1 LAVFVKRYRNR
12 LNPKVLQNEGHQNQ
26 QYLSTDEPNLD
37 EFTVMVDDRVSKEP
51 AAYLREIFN
60 RRR

>member
-1 LAVFVKRYRNR
+1 MAFVVKRYHNR
-12 LNPKVLQNEGHQNQ
+12 LNPKVLHNAGHQNE

-51 AAYLREIFN
+51 VGYLREIFN
-60 RRR
+60 